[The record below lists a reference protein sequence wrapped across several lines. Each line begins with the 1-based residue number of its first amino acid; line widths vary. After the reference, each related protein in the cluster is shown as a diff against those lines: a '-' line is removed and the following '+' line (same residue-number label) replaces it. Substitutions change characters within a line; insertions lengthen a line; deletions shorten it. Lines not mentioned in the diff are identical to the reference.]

1 MSLIFSLTLPFFA
14 LVGLGYGASR
24 LGWLPKDGVR
34 SINVFVFNFAVPG
47 LIINAL
53 ARQDFSQLINIDFL
67 AAWLLAALVVY
78 AIGAVLVLKFLGGD
92 RREAALVGQAA
103 SVGNLGFL
111 ALPLMVAAIGEKA
124 AAPVAAALIIDLVII
139 IPISIAIL
147 ESANSSGKSF
157 GSSFAKAAKGAVAN
171 PFFLAIAAGMAL
183 SATGI
188 GLPGPAD
195 RFFSFLA
202 GAAGPAA
209 LFSLG
214 ASLAGRSVAGD
225 AAPIAIMNVLKLL
238 IHPLVAWFILNLFE
252 VEGLFFSL
260 GIVLAAMPIAG
271 NVFVI
276 AEAYG
281 VMVRR
286 LAAAILIS
294 TILAVV
300 TVALAIQ
307 WVGLA

>member
-1 MSLIFSLTLPFFA
+1 M
-14 LVGLGYGASR
+14 GLGYGASR
-24 LGWLPKDGVR
+24 LGWLPADGVR

-53 ARQDFSQLINIDFL
+53 ARQDFSHLINLEFL
-67 AAWLLAALVVY
+67 AAWLAAALLVY
-78 AIGAVLVLKFLGGD
+78 AIGALLVLTVLGGD

-111 ALPLMVAAIGEKA
+111 ALPLLVAAIGEQA

-147 ESANSSGKSF
+147 ESATSSGKGF
-157 GSSFAKAAKGAVAN
+157 WNSFATAAKGAVAN
-171 PFFLAIAAGMAL
+171 PFFLAIVTGMFL

-238 IHPLVAWFILNLFE
+238 IHPLVAWFILDLFE
-252 VEGLFFSL
+252 VKGLFFSL
-260 GIVLAAMPIAG
+260 GIVLAAMPIAMG
-271 NVFVI
+271 W
-276 AEAYG
+276 
-281 VMVRR
+281 
-286 LAAAILIS
+286 
-294 TILAVV
+294 T
-300 TVALAIQ
+300 
-307 WVGLA
+307 